1 MKAALTDGK
10 GKVWIS
16 ELPLPV
22 PGDYECLCRIDACA
36 TCTGTDKK
44 LISGKMS
51 WAKPENYPAALGHES
66 VGTVIQVGKKVRNIS
81 PGERFLRPAAW
92 YLGMVKD
99 GITSFMGGFAEYG
112 LVTDVEALAED
123 HPEITPPYYCRYQ
136 QRIPADV
143 EISDADATMLVTMKE
158 IYSFIRDVGIK
169 SGDKVAVLG
178 AGAVGMSMIF
188 FAKLAGADVAVAAR
202 REEQLAMCR
211 NIGVDHT
218 VNIAEKDLR
227 KSLLEWSGDGVGFI
241 LDAAGSSEMLIAA
254 SGALAYAGAVCAYAG
269 GNGIVENF
277 GKLDLP
283 VSWKIISSPPQEDSA
298 HEHLIA
304 LARDKK
310 IPFHHFYTGVMPLED
325 IADGFEKIFAKKQ
338 GKMVFLMHT
347 SV

>member
-1 MKAALTDGK
+1 MDSPDIVTPDKFASLDPKRCPLLIMPLTRMLSDEDIAHLERFVRDGGTLLADYAPGVVDGYGALLKKSNISKLFGVEIASAAAPGVGELYFGNLRLASAIPGQPVKLLGKAQSAGALKRTVQGMMLGGIRMAPSVKTVAPAVIVNRYGK
-10 GKVWIS
+10 GKTIYLNAI
-16 ELPLPV
+16 LPAYDSSTEEKSASL
-22 PGDYECLCRIDACA
+22 RTMAR
-36 TCTGTDKK
+36 
-44 LISGKMS
+44 
-51 WAKPENYPAALGHES
+51 ALLE
-66 VGTVIQVGKKVRNIS
+66 
-81 PGERFLRPAAW
+81 
-92 YLGMVKD
+92 
-99 GITSFMGGFAEYG
+99 
-112 LVTDVEALAED
+112 
-123 HPEITPPYYCRYQ
+123 
-136 QRIPADV
+136 
-143 EISDADATMLVTMKE
+143 
-158 IYSFIRDVGIK
+158 
-169 SGDKVAVLG
+169 
-178 AGAVGMSMIF
+178 
-188 FAKLAGADVAVAAR
+188 LAGADVAVAAR

-277 GKLDLP
+277 SKLDLP
-283 VSWKIISSPPQEDSA
+283 VSWKIISSPPREDSA